1 MPPAP
6 GQPESPQGYSS
17 APGRFGSSAGYSTAP
32 GQAESPQ
39 SRPTSPA
46 PGQPGYP
53 NQPTSGQPAAPSGY
67 YPDQPTSGQPAPP
80 SPSYLNQPT
89 SGQPAPPSPS
99 YPNEPTSGQPAPPSG
114 YYPDQ
119 PTSGQPA
126 PQSPSYPNEPISGQP
141 APEHT
146 TPTSP
151 APTQPSTAYGPDQR
165 TSESEE
171 TSRLGYGQP
180 GVETRWNPTT
190 GPLPRR
196 IPAPSADEQGDQPE
210 IIDGEI
216 VETEIVEREPA
227 YSPRR
232 AEPPV
237 DAEVI
242 PEPDKSKPSSIA
254 PANSVE
260 ESLRDAAEAG
270 STDRFL
276 STLLLA
282 RVLIPGW
289 DGDEPLDAA
298 AWATNDL
305 PDGLHLIVFTSHERM
320 AEHLGADVQGSWIK
334 FTKLIRSWPGPSI
347 AFAVNPESQIGATLP
362 GDEVVQLASW
372 AAESGLGA
380 DDPEEAVAA
389 STAEE
394 AAPRPTFEPQTQ
406 TGPIMMQKPITP
418 EQLSYYLERGYDRV
432 SGFVHRAGEV
442 AHLKLP
448 EQLYLALG
456 LNYAGSS
463 FDPHATEA
471 YVLRWRAYRANLYR
485 IPYGGQHEAGMR
497 AMEGWVI
504 ERPPFRGNGFAPSET
519 NDVIAEFKVDSARLP
534 HNAQIWRLHGEGEEE
549 LIAVLDADGPRWR
562 PAGES

>member
-1 MPPAP
+1 MPPDPHGYLSTPDQSHP
-6 GQPESPQGYSS
+6 GQSAPDQSHPGAPQAYSGESAAPQGYSGQS
-17 APGRFGSSAGYSTAP
+17 TTPQGYSGEPGTPQGYSGEPRMPRSYSGQPGADQDYSGRPEADQDYLPGRFESSAGYSTAAP
-32 GQAESPQ
+32 SQNESPLTH
-39 SRPTSPA
+39 P
-46 PGQPGYP
+46 
-53 NQPTSGQPAAPSGY
+53 
-67 YPDQPTSGQPAPP
+67 
-80 SPSYLNQPT
+80 NQPT
-89 SGQPAPPSPS
+89 SGQPAPPYQANSP
-99 YPNEPTSGQPAPPSG
+99 EQRPA
-114 YYPDQ
+114 
-119 PTSGQPA
+119 
-126 PQSPSYPNEPISGQP
+126 
-141 APEHT
+141 
-146 TPTSP
+146 
-151 APTQPSTAYGPDQR
+151 
-165 TSESEE
+165 ESEE

-196 IPAPSADEQGDQPE
+196 IPTPSAEGASDQPE

-216 VETEIVEREPA
+216 VETEIVETEIVQSESA

-242 PEPDKSKPSSIA
+242 PEPTAPTTPTTPTAPPTADEPEMPKPKLVS

-260 ESLRDAAEAG
+260 ESLREAAEAG

-289 DGDEPLDAA
+289 DGDGPLDAA
-298 AWATNDL
+298 EWATNDL

-320 AEHLGADVQGSWIK
+320 AEHLGEDVQGSWIK

-362 GDEVVQLASW
+362 GDEVVQLANW

-380 DDPEEAVAA
+380 DDPEEAVAKPA
-389 STAEE
+389 AEE
-394 AAPRPTFEPQTQ
+394 ASAPRPTFEPQAQ

-442 AHLKLP
+442 AHLKSP

>member
-1 MPPAP
+1 L
-6 GQPESPQGYSS
+6 PQSYSS
-17 APGRFGSSAGYSTAP
+17 QAGYYSTAP
-32 GQAESPQ
+32 GQSEALQ
-39 SRPTSPA
+39 GRPEPF
-46 PGQPGYP
+46 PGYPSDSPP
-53 NQPTSGQPAAPSGY
+53 NQPTSGQPASVYQAFPRPTEHNAPS
-67 YPDQPTSGQPAPP
+67 SPAQNRP
-80 SPSYLNQPT
+80 S
-89 SGQPAPPSPS
+89 
-99 YPNEPTSGQPAPPSG
+99 
-114 YYPDQ
+114 
-119 PTSGQPA
+119 
-126 PQSPSYPNEPISGQP
+126 
-141 APEHT
+141 

-151 APTQPSTAYGPDQR
+151 APSQPAPPAPPAPSEYNQDQR
-165 TSESEE
+165 PAGSEE

-180 GVETRWNPTT
+180 AVETRWNPTT

-196 IPAPSADEQGDQPE
+196 IPPPAVEKPAEDAEDVAQQPADQPE

-216 VETEIVEREPA
+216 VETEFVETEIVEPD
-227 YSPRR
+227 YTPRR

-242 PEPDKSKPSSIA
+242 AEQEQEKPKPPPIS

-260 ESLRDAAEAG
+260 ESLLEAAEAG

-298 AWATNDL
+298 EWATNDL

-347 AFAVNPESQIGATLP
+347 AFAVNPEAQIGATLP

-380 DDPEEAVAA
+380 DDLEEAAA
-389 STAEE
+389 GSADEE
-394 AAPRPTFEPQTQ
+394 APAPRPTFEPQAQ

-442 AHLKLP
+442 AHLTSP

-485 IPYGGQHEAGMR
+485 IPYGGQHEAAMR